1 MIHTAPQPYPL
12 SRGLRS
18 VRQKGGA
25 DALRFLSPQDRL
37 LNEDERALYE
47 LDQTFIQDVTRAQE
61 EQETTSSAARVLTSC
76 LRSCRRRCCADKGLL
91 SLLAMLCVTL
101 VGVGIL
107 FLARWKDGGVGVDLF
122 GQYVVSAGVFGLAS
136 GGTNWL
142 AVVGLFYKIP
152 GFIGSG

>member
-1 MIHTAPQPYPL
+1 
-12 SRGLRS
+12 
-18 VRQKGGA
+18 
-25 DALRFLSPQDRL
+25 
-37 LNEDERALYE
+37 
-47 LDQTFIQDVTRAQE
+47 
-61 EQETTSSAARVLTSC
+61 
-76 LRSCRRRCCADKGLL
+76 
-91 SLLAMLCVTL
+91 MLCVTL